1 LNTPNNGGPWGS
13 QDDPKDPNENRN
25 YQQRPKRDDEGG
37 SGFEDL
43 LGNIQ
48 NWFKS
53 FFQDNDGDGWN
64 PKTIAL
70 LALIGMGALVI
81 FQSAFTIAPDQIG
94 IVTRFGAYQAPPRPP
109 GLNFMFWPVD
119 QVQVLRVTAENL
131 EEIGYRTVG
140 ERSGRREVPEEALM
154 LTSDENIVSLG
165 FNVTWAIKLSA
176 PQEFVFNVAA
186 VRDTIRAV
194 AESAMREVVGRNRAE
209 DIVTKGQAI
218 LQLDVIKIMQ
228 DTLDRYTAGVTITNV
243 TISRPEVPPAVRE
256 AFNDVQQAA
265 QDAQTFQNQ
274 ALRDANQLLA
284 DARADASVQVQEA
297 DAYAQRVV
305 AESKGEAARF
315 LSVFAEYRNAKDV
328 TRQRLYIETMERVLS
343 GSTKV
348 IMQNGAGQ
356 PGVVPYLP
364 LPELRKRGD
373 TQ

>member
-1 LNTPNNGGPWGS
+1 LNTPPGGPWGS
-13 QDDPKDPNENRN
+13 GDEPKDPDNYRK
-25 YQQRPKRDDEGG
+25 YQQRGPRSNDNE
-37 SGFEDL
+37 SGFENFIR
-43 LGNIQ
+43 NIQ
-48 NWFKS
+48 ARLKS
-53 FFQDNDGDGWN
+53 FFHGNGGDGWN
-64 PKTIAL
+64 PKTIGL
-70 LALIGMGALVI
+70 LAFIGIGTLVI
-81 FQSAFTIAPDQIG
+81 FESAFTIAPDQIG

-109 GLNFMFWPVD
+109 GLNFMLWPID
-119 QVQVLRVTAENL
+119 QVQILRVTAENL

-165 FNVTWAIKLSA
+165 FNVTWAIKLTT
-176 PQEFVFNVAA
+176 PQDFLFNVAS

-194 AESAMREVVGRNRAE
+194 AESAMREVVGRNHAE

-218 LQLDVIKIMQ
+218 LQSDVIKIMQ
-228 DTLDRYTAGVTITNV
+228 DTLDRYGAGVQITNV

-274 ALRDANQLLA
+274 AHRDANQLLA
-284 DARADASVQVQEA
+284 DARADAAVQVQEA

-315 LSVFAEYRNAKDV
+315 LSVLAEYRNAKDV
-328 TRQRLYIETMERVLS
+328 TRQRLYIETMERVLE

-348 IMQNGAGQ
+348 IMQTGAGAQ
-356 PGVVPYLP
+356 GVLPYLP
-364 LPELRKRGD
+364 LPELRKRGEN
-373 TQ
+373 Q